1 MRQDYGVIEE
11 EVYCV
16 WKEDEGLNKGIPC
29 AKTFLVRRSN
39 ATASNV
45 LHLCESEMLGKLEYY
60 MIRTKPDICFQKVRI
75 ASF

>member
-1 MRQDYGVIEE
+1 MRQHYGVIEE

-29 AKTFLVRRSN
+29 VKTFLVRRSN

-45 LHLCESEMLGKLEYY
+45 LHLCESEMLGKLEEYC
-60 MIRTKPDICFQKVRI
+60 MIRSKLDILLSESQN
-75 ASF
+75 